1 MAEENENLRKILE
14 QTIEEENNKLFD
26 SDFNEEKGRG
36 QAAGNFI
43 EFYKL
48 KLEEDK
54 LKNDRELKNREL
66 DVKDKIAIR
75 EQIVKDRELGIRER
89 ELKHSETATKVE
101 LIKSG
106 ATLAIWAGISI
117 GVMIFESNGGAIL
130 SKAFPGILPK
140 SKI

>member
-1 MAEENENLRKILE
+1 MAEENKDLRKILE

-26 SDFNEEKGRG
+26 CDFRKEDDRD
-36 QAAGNFI
+36 QASKNFI

-54 LKNDRELKNREL
+54 LRNDRILKEGELANKGREL
-66 DVKDKIAIR
+66 DIR
-75 EQIVKDRELGIRER
+75 ES
-89 ELKHSETATKVE
+89 ELKHSEKATKVE

-106 ATLAIWAGISI
+106 ATLAVWAGISI